1 MRMGCVVKEGE
12 NDSQVSMQKYV
23 WRLWNLKYVTEYS
36 NIN

>member
-1 MRMGCVVKEGE
+1 MRLGCVVKERE
-12 NDSQVSMQKYV
+12 NYSQVSMQKYV